1 MSIEELKIVGANSR
15 LASLVALSAPGG
27 HFTLRPTGSGKLP
40 EVLDGMIVIF
50 SDPPSIENTRSA
62 FIDLLS
68 RIPPNSNTRIV
79 LISSISAAFPE
90 STIFPSQGPYTQRKR
105 LAEQILQ
112 SRTDILSVIIRLG
125 NIREFGGWHDIFKN
139 SKAVILPAEC
149 KKIAIGNVDE
159 LRQKIV
165 EGASSKYN
173 KTLECYALQD
183 IDDYFPRV
191 IRVPGLLALYK
202 NKMSRIAL
210 KIISKVLRKF
220 SIYLPSAD
228 DLNCFLMDRK

>member
-27 HFTLRPTGSGKLP
+27 YFTLRPTGRGKLP
-40 EVLDGMIVIF
+40 EVLDGMIIIF

-90 STIFPSQGPYTQRKR
+90 SAIFPSQGSYTQRKR

-125 NIREFGGWHDIFKN
+125 NICEFGGWYDIFKN
-139 SKAVILPAEC
+139 STAVILPAEC
-149 KKIAIGNVDE
+149 RKIAIGDIDE

-165 EGASSKYN
+165 DGASSEN
-173 KTLECYALQD
+173 HKTLECYALQD
-183 IDDYFPRV
+183 IEDYFPRV

-202 NKMSRIAL
+202 NNISRIAL